1 MEFGQHHNST
11 NLQPCKR
18 ANRTIFPNM
27 ECRVGSHNLL
37 LQWKWRTIWSYHG
50 HKILEITVVY
60 SREFLNFLNQ
70 TSKLAGKNYLL
81 KLRYFFIQQLRKFSL
96 KHNLELDETPVFKQ
110 IKCCFRNTT
119 SVSNT
124 YSYKTELLWN
134 VYLFQEKLYETNLS
148 KIANLGET
156 ICWGPWMAASS
167 QYSLMWRSK
176 VRNMFT
182 IFNDNH
188 FQKGEKLLLIIVLNF
203 DVLIIISF
211 ATYKLTYNYNF
222 GHMYSIL

>member
-1 MEFGQHHNST
+1 MS
-11 NLQPCKR
+11 LQPYTLG
-18 ANRTIFPNM
+18 NRTISPNM
-27 ECRVGSHNLL
+27 EYRADSHSQL

-148 KIANLGET
+148 KTANLWET
-156 ICWGPWMAASS
+156 MCWGPWIAASW
-167 QYSLMWRSK
+167 QYSLICWSIFLQTFTTFMMTSK
-176 VRNMFT
+176 
-182 IFNDNH
+182 
-188 FQKGEKLLLIIVLNF
+188 KL
-203 DVLIIISF
+203 
-211 ATYKLTYNYNF
+211 
-222 GHMYSIL
+222 